1 MSKLKSIRL
10 SHLLV
15 YPLISVAA
23 CVGLTVG
30 SPHSAA
36 AIEWGNLIKSVI
48 NLGDAASISNK
59 REVRLGESMNE
70 QIVHSQIKL
79 YGNPE
84 LDTYVNEI
92 GQRIAAK
99 SDRPN
104 IPYKFQVVDQPTIN
118 AFATMGGFVY
128 VHTGLLKTCA
138 NEAQLASVLA
148 HETGHI
154 NARHIVKD
162 MQKQAIE
169 GGIMSLAGISN
180 NQLANIGLNLAINK
194 PGSRGHE
201 LEADRLGLKFLA
213 KAGYPQSQMVEMMK
227 VFLKLHS
234 PPTFLSDHPGVPQR
248 IKELEKRIDPNYP
261 ETTLGMDSAAYKK
274 KIHMVM

>member
-1 MSKLKSIRL
+1 MPHINKRLKIFTVL
-10 SHLLV
+10 I
-15 YPLISVAA
+15 YPLIGTAA
-23 CVGLTVG
+23 FLSIVFNT
-30 SPHSAA
+30 PQAA
-36 AIEWGNLIKSVI
+36 TAIEWGNLIKNVI
-48 NLGDAASISNK
+48 NLGDAASISSK
-59 REVRLGESMNE
+59 REVRLGESINE
-70 QIVHSQIKL
+70 QMVHSQIKL

-84 LDTYVNEI
+84 LDAYVNEV
-92 GQRIAAK
+92 GQRIAAH

-104 IPYKFQVVDQPTIN
+104 IPYKFQVVDQPTVN

-128 VHTGLLKTCA
+128 VHTGLLKSVE

-169 GGIMSLAGISN
+169 GGIMSLAGVSN
-180 NQLANIGLNLAINK
+180 SQLANIGVNLAINK

-213 KAGYPQSQMVEMMK
+213 KSGYPQSQMVQFMQGLLKMK
-227 VFLKLHS
+227 A
-234 PPTFLSDHPGVPQR
+234 PPTFLNDHPGVPQR
-248 IKELEKRIDPNYP
+248 IKELQKHIDPNFP

-274 KIHMVM
+274 HIRML

>member
-1 MSKLKSIRL
+1 MTKQHFIRMPRFL
-10 SHLLV
+10 I
-15 YPLISVAA
+15 YPLISVIAF
-23 CVGLTVG
+23 VGLAFVA
-30 SPHSAA
+30 PHPATAVDWS
-36 AIEWGNLIKSVI
+36 NLIQSAI
-48 NLGDAASISNK
+48 NYGQASSISNK
-59 REVRLGESMNE
+59 QEVHLGETINDK
-70 QIVHSQIKL
+70 IIHSQFRL

-84 LDTYVNEI
+84 LDAYVNEL
-92 GQRIAAK
+92 GQRIAAH

-104 IPYKFQVVDQPTIN
+104 IPYKYQVVEQPTIN

-128 VHTGLLKTCA
+128 VHTGLLKSVD

-169 GGIMSLAGISN
+169 GGIMSLAGVST
-180 NQLANIGLNLAINK
+180 NQLANIGVNLAINK

-201 LEADRLGLKFLA
+201 FEADRLGLKFLA
-213 KAGYPQSQMVEMMK
+213 KSGYPQSQMVTFMQGLLKMK
-227 VFLKLHS
+227 T

-248 IKELEKRIDPNYP
+248 VQELQKHIDPNFP
-261 ETTLGMDSAAYKK
+261 ETALGMDSAAYKQH
-274 KIHMVM
+274 IRML